1 MKENERKKNKKRNKN
16 VPLQSSV
23 LINKY
28 NNHKII
34 GLFVL
39 VYILF
44 VYKILFTQTFKC
56 NKNVHVKIVFVQY
69 YLYFKGFIIK

>member
-28 NNHKII
+28 NKHKII

-44 VYKILFTQTFKC
+44 VYKIFCLHK
-56 NKNVHVKIVFVQY
+56 
-69 YLYFKGFIIK
+69 YLNAIKM

>member
-39 VYILF
+39 VYIHF
-44 VYKILFTQTFKC
+44 VYKILFTQ
-56 NKNVHVKIVFVQY
+56 
-69 YLYFKGFIIK
+69 YLNAIKMYMLKLFLYNNICILKDL